1 MRDPPLRLRQ
11 HHRSKGFTMIQFPP
25 VFRCFIFVLGLSVSA
40 CAAGPAPRVL
50 YKDATTVVQ
59 VQHDVHARSGN
70 SHPATLSVQTIK
82 QVLTGLRV
90 QRRGDIVLSL
100 VTGEEEA
107 VPAFS
112 NGEID
117 DLAPRISQALA
128 NATPTELVGFYRRVS
143 DSGLG
148 LGVTSGGTLVR
159 DGLLYVVLANHR
171 SRFSDA
177 MREGLSYEVD
187 PIRDPL
193 LSLRSRA
200 FKLTFVTDRAV
211 AHPVKPWDYI
221 DSGKVVVLDIQT
233 LESVFRPTPTS
244 PR

>member
-1 MRDPPLRLRQ
+1 MTRFSPTVRLLL
-11 HHRSKGFTMIQFPP
+11 
-25 VFRCFIFVLGLSVSA
+25 LGLGLTVAA
-40 CAAGPAPRVL
+40 CAASPAPRVV
-50 YKDATTVVQ
+50 YKDATTLVQ
-59 VQHDVHARSGN
+59 VQHDVHAESGN
-70 SHPATLSVQTIK
+70 SHPATLAVPTIK

-100 VTGEEEA
+100 VTGEAEA

-112 NGEID
+112 SAEIE

-128 NATPTELVGFYRRVS
+128 TTTPTELVGFYRRVS

-148 LGVTSGGTLVR
+148 LGVTSGGILVR

-187 PIRDPL
+187 PVRDPL

-200 FKLTFVTDRAV
+200 FKVSFVTDRAV
-211 AHPVKPWDYI
+211 AHPVKVWDYI
-221 DSGKVVVLDIQT
+221 DSGKVVTLDIQT
-233 LESVFRPTPTS
+233 IESLFQPGPS
-244 PR
+244 SKH

>member
-1 MRDPPLRLRQ
+1 MTRFSPTVRLLL
-11 HHRSKGFTMIQFPP
+11 
-25 VFRCFIFVLGLSVSA
+25 LGLGLTMAA
-40 CAAGPAPRVL
+40 CAASPAPRVV
-50 YKDATTVVQ
+50 YKDATTLVQ
-59 VQHDVHARSGN
+59 VQHDVHAESGN
-70 SHPATLSVQTIK
+70 SHPATLAVPTIK

-100 VTGEEEA
+100 VTGEAEA

-112 NGEID
+112 SAEIE

-128 NATPTELVGFYRRVS
+128 TTTPTELVGFYRRVS

-148 LGVTSGGTLVR
+148 LGVTSGGILVR

-187 PIRDPL
+187 PVRDPL

-200 FKLTFVTDRAV
+200 FKVSFVTDRAV
-211 AHPVKPWDYI
+211 AHPVKVWDYI
-221 DSGKVVVLDIQT
+221 DSGKVVTLDIQT
-233 LESVFRPTPTS
+233 IESLFQPGPS
-244 PR
+244 SKH

>member
-1 MRDPPLRLRQ
+1 MTRFSPTVRLLL
-11 HHRSKGFTMIQFPP
+11 
-25 VFRCFIFVLGLSVSA
+25 LGLGLTVAA
-40 CAAGPAPRVL
+40 CAASPAPRVV
-50 YKDATTVVQ
+50 YKDATTLVQ
-59 VQHDVHARSGN
+59 VQHDLHAESGN
-70 SHPATLSVQTIK
+70 SHPATLAVPTIK

-100 VTGEEEA
+100 VTGETEA

-112 NGEID
+112 SAEIE

-128 NATPTELVGFYRRVS
+128 TATPTELVGFYRRVS

-148 LGVTSGGTLVR
+148 LGVTSGGILVR

-187 PIRDPL
+187 PVRDPL

-200 FKLTFVTDRAV
+200 FKVSFVTDRAV
-211 AHPVKPWDYI
+211 AHPVKAWDYI
-221 DSGKVVVLDIQT
+221 DSGKVVVLEIQT
-233 LESVFRPTPTS
+233 LESLFQPTPAS
-244 PR
+244 QR